1 MSVKFWLNLKKEV
14 WYFIL
19 KGGAAAA
26 LRAAGGAVVQHFHK
40 RQRKSLETRVGSFL
54 CACCDQQAGVR
65 AENKRVSIT
74 SDYRSEMTKVKKE
87 KVSEEGEEAG
97 TGGTDRS
104 YQELIA
110 HLNPIAQPLAS
121 KKLSK
126 KLYKCVKKGEKKK
139 NNGREM
145 LEIAVLVEV
154 APNSV

>member
-1 MSVKFWLNLKKEV
+1 MVLPLPSGPLVALWFSIFINGRERVLKHV
-14 WYFIL
+14 WGLFCV
-19 KGGAAAA
+19 
-26 LRAAGGAVVQHFHK
+26 RVVIS
-40 RQRKSLETRVGSFL
+40 RQESEQKTI
-54 CACCDQQAGVR
+54 
-65 AENKRVSIT
+65 KRVSIT

-154 APNSV
+154 APSSV